1 MAIGQT
7 DPVGYD
13 LGTGMEP
20 NRKVRKQGLEHFIK
34 FVRELPC
41 PSPQAMFAALQDH
54 GYRGQDHAR
63 RALCLMAYRHVR
75 RIKRIYVDGIDRAD
89 LPRKSNFLCVG
100 PTGSGK
106 TFLVETLFGKI
117 LKLPTALVDI
127 TTYSETGYVGQDP
140 STILTRLLHTADE
153 NPMLASIGIVCL
165 DEFDKIA
172 SGQNNAIFAG
182 AGTTKDVTGMG
193 VQRELLKMLEASEV
207 VVPLDLTHSSYADH
221 VVMSTADIAF
231 IAAGA
236 FSGFQQIAHRRA
248 MRDQIGFG
256 RMQADGGVDPD
267 AIAVDFSADQV
278 ENVANFQAYGFLPE
292 LVARFTRVVP
302 FRALDAGT
310 LKEILRTDVIQR
322 MTREFE
328 LEGFELAIDEAVLD
342 HVVGNALERETGA
355 RGLSSTLTRHIED
368 VAFGVFGVE
377 GGTDPGETGKPVKA
391 TGDIRV
397 VMRDDQI
404 AVDIG

>member
-1 MAIGQT
+1 
-7 DPVGYD
+7 
-13 LGTGMEP
+13 MEP

-41 PSPQAMFAALQDH
+41 PSPQAMYVALEEH
-54 GYRGQDHAR
+54 GYRGQDAAR
-63 RALCLMAYRHVR
+63 RAICLMAYRHVK
-75 RIKRIYVDGIDRAD
+75 RIKRIYIDGIDRAE

-207 VVPLDLTHSSYADH
+207 VVPLDLTHTSYADH

-256 RMQADGGVDPD
+256 RDQAAGGLDPD
-267 AIAVDFSADQV
+267 AIAVGFSVEQV
-278 ENVANFQAYGFLPE
+278 ENVSNFQAYGFLPE
-292 LVARFTRVVP
+292 LVARFTRMVP
-302 FRALDAGT
+302 FQALDAGT
-310 LKEILRTDVIQR
+310 LKDILRTDVVIK
-322 MTREFE
+322 MTREFK
-328 LEGFELAIDEAVLD
+328 LEGFDLEIDEAVLD
-342 HVVGNALERETGA
+342 HIVTDALKRETGA
-355 RGLSSTLTRHIED
+355 RGLASTLTRHLED
-368 VAFGVFGVE
+368 IAFGAFGVDHS
-377 GGTDPGETGKPVKA
+377 GTVTVKLDA
-391 TGDIRV
+391 DAEITV
-397 VMRDDQI
+397 TV
-404 AVDIG
+404 A

>member
-1 MAIGQT
+1 
-7 DPVGYD
+7 
-13 LGTGMEP
+13 MEP

-34 FVRELPC
+34 FVRELPS
-41 PSPQAMFAALQDH
+41 PSPQAMFQALEEH
-54 GYRGQDHAR
+54 GYRGQTSAR
-63 RALCLMAYRHVR
+63 RALCLMAYRHVKR
-75 RIKRIYVDGIDRAD
+75 VKRIYIDGVDRAE

-106 TFLVETLFGKI
+106 TFLVEALFGKI

-221 VVMSTADIAF
+221 VMMSTADIAF

-256 RMQADGGVDPD
+256 RDQVVSGVDPD
-267 AIAVDFSADQV
+267 AIAVDFSAEQV

-302 FRALDAGT
+302 FRALDAAT
-310 LKEILRTDVIQR
+310 LKDILRTDVVLR
-322 MTREFE
+322 MTREFK
-328 LEGFELAIDEAVLD
+328 LEGFDLAIEEAVLD
-342 HVVGNALERETGA
+342 HIVDDALHRETGA
-355 RGLSSTLTRHIED
+355 RGLASTLTRQLEG
-368 VAFGVFGVE
+368 VAFGAFGIE
-377 GGTDPGETGKPVKA
+377 QGGTVHVRIVS
-391 TGDIRV
+391 GDL
-397 VMRDDQI
+397 
-404 AVDIG
+404 AVEIG

>member
-1 MAIGQT
+1 
-7 DPVGYD
+7 
-13 LGTGMEP
+13 MEA

-34 FVRELPC
+34 FVRDLPV
-41 PSPQAMFAALQDH
+41 PTPQAMYDQLEGF
-54 GYRGQDHAR
+54 GYRGQEPAR

-75 RIKRIYVDGIDRAD
+75 RIKRLYLEGIDRGE
-89 LPRKSNFLCVG
+89 LPRKSNYLMVG
-100 PTGSGK
+100 PTGCGK

-256 RMQADGGVDPD
+256 RDQAASGGDPD
-267 AIAVDFSADQV
+267 AIAVDFSAEDV
-278 ENVANFQAYGFLPE
+278 ENVANFQSYGFLPE

-310 LKEILRTDVIQR
+310 LKDILRTDVVIR
-322 MTREFE
+322 MTREFK
-328 LEGFELAIDEAVLD
+328 LEGFDLSIEEAVLD
-342 HVVGNALERETGA
+342 HIVDDALRRETGA
-355 RGLSSTLTRHIED
+355 RGLASTLTRHLED
-368 VAFGVFGVE
+368 VAFGAFGLDQGGVVRVTVRDGDLSVE
-377 GGTDPGETGKPVKA
+377 
-391 TGDIRV
+391 
-397 VMRDDQI
+397 I
-404 AVDIG
+404 A

>member
-1 MAIGQT
+1 
-7 DPVGYD
+7 
-13 LGTGMEP
+13 MEP

-34 FVRELPC
+34 FVRELPS
-41 PSPQAMFAALQDH
+41 PSPQAMFQALEDH
-54 GYRGQDHAR
+54 GYRGQNSAR
-63 RALCLMAYRHVR
+63 RALCLMAYRHIK
-75 RIKRIYVDGIDRAD
+75 RIKRIYIDGIDRTE

-140 STILTRLLHTADE
+140 STILTRLLHAADE

-256 RMQADGGVDPD
+256 RDQAASGVDPD
-267 AIAVDFSADQV
+267 TIAVDFSAEQV

-302 FRALDAGT
+302 FCALDAAT
-310 LKEILRTDVIQR
+310 LKDILRTDVVIR
-322 MTREFE
+322 MTREFK

-342 HVVGNALERETGA
+342 HIVDDALGRETGA
-355 RGLSSTLTRHIED
+355 RGLASTVTRHLED
-368 VAFGVFGVE
+368 VAFGSFGLDQGGVVRVKIVDDDLAVE
-377 GGTDPGETGKPVKA
+377 
-391 TGDIRV
+391 
-397 VMRDDQI
+397 
-404 AVDIG
+404 IG

>member
-1 MAIGQT
+1 
-7 DPVGYD
+7 
-13 LGTGMEP
+13 MEA

-34 FVRELPC
+34 FVRDLAVPT
-41 PSPQAMFAALQDH
+41 PQSMFEALETH
-54 GYRGQDHAR
+54 GYRGQDPAR
-63 RALCLMAYRHVR
+63 RALCLMAYRHVK
-75 RIKRIYVDGIDRAD
+75 RIKRLYLEGIDRGE
-89 LPRKSNFLCVG
+89 LPRKSNYLMVG
-100 PTGSGK
+100 PTGCGK

-140 STILTRLLHTADE
+140 STILTRLLHAADD

-207 VVPLDLTHSSYADH
+207 VVPLELTHSSYADH

-236 FSGFQQIAHRRA
+236 FSGFQTVAHRRGA
-248 MRDQIGFG
+248 RDHIGFG
-256 RMQADGGVDPD
+256 RVLIGGSGGNPD
-267 AIAVDFSADQV
+267 AIAVDFSEEQV
-278 ENVANFQAYGFLPE
+278 ETVANFQAYGFLPE
-292 LVARFTRVVP
+292 LIARFTRIVP

-310 LKEILRTDVIQR
+310 LKDILRADVVAR
-322 MTREFE
+322 MAREFK
-328 LEGFELAIDEAVLD
+328 LEGFDLTVDDAVLD
-342 HVVGNALERETGA
+342 HVVADALRKETGA
-355 RGLSSTLTRHIED
+355 RGLASTLVRRLED
-368 VAFGVFGVE
+368 VAFGAFGVAP
-377 GGTDPGETGKPVKA
+377 PGEV
-391 TGDIRV
+391 RV
-397 VMRDDQI
+397 GLKDDQVVVE
-404 AVDIG
+404 VDSDLAPQPPVDAG

>member
-1 MAIGQT
+1 
-7 DPVGYD
+7 
-13 LGTGMEP
+13 MEP
-20 NRKVRKQGLEHFIK
+20 LKKYRKSGLDNFIK
-34 FVRELPC
+34 FVRELPVL
-41 PSPQAMFAALQDH
+41 SPRAIFAKLEEE
-54 GYRGQDHAR
+54 GYRGQVAAR
-63 RALCLMAYRHVR
+63 RAVSLLAYRHVR
-75 RIKRIYVDGIDRAD
+75 RIKRIYLDGAKRDQL
-89 LPRKSNFLCVG
+89 LPKTNVLLAG
-100 PTGSGK
+100 PTGCGK
-106 TFLVETLFGKI
+106 TFLVELLFQHI
-117 LKLPTALVDI
+117 LRLPTVIIDI

-140 STILTRLLHTADE
+140 STILTRLLHAADD
-153 NPMLASIGIVCL
+153 NPLLASIGVVCL

-256 RMQADGGVDPD
+256 RDQASAGVDPD
-267 AIAVDFSADQV
+267 AIAVDFSAEQV

-302 FRALDAGT
+302 FRALDAAT
-310 LKEILRTDVIQR
+310 LKDILRADVVLR
-322 MTREFE
+322 MTREFR

-342 HVVGNALERETGA
+342 HIVDDALRRETGA
-355 RGLSSTLTRHIED
+355 RGLASTLTRELED
-368 VAFGVFGVE
+368 VAFGAFGIDQGGLVRVAIRDGELAVE
-377 GGTDPGETGKPVKA
+377 
-391 TGDIRV
+391 
-397 VMRDDQI
+397 I
-404 AVDIG
+404 A

>member
-1 MAIGQT
+1 
-7 DPVGYD
+7 
-13 LGTGMEP
+13 MEP
-20 NRKVRKQGLEHFIK
+20 SRKVRKQGLEHFIK
-34 FVRELPC
+34 VVRELPS
-41 PSPQAMFAALQDH
+41 PSPQAMFLALQDH
-54 GYRGQDHAR
+54 GYRGQDAAR
-63 RALCLMAYRHVR
+63 RALCLMAYRHVK
-75 RIKRIYVDGIDRAD
+75 RIKRIYVDGVDRAE

-140 STILTRLLHTADE
+140 STILTRLLHAADE

-256 RMQADGGVDPD
+256 RGQAGGGGDPE
-267 AIAVDFSADQV
+267 AIAVDFSAEQV

-310 LKEILRTDVIQR
+310 LKDILRSDVVQR
-322 MTREFE
+322 MTREFK
-328 LEGFELAIDEAVLD
+328 LEGFELGIDEAVLD
-342 HVVGNALERETGA
+342 HIVADALRRQTGA
-355 RGLSSTLTRHIED
+355 RGLASTLTRQLED
-368 VAFGVFGVE
+368 VAFGAFGSE
-377 GGTDPGETGKPVKA
+377 RGGTV
-391 TGDIRV
+391 RV
-397 VMRDDQI
+397 VVRDGDL
-404 AVDIG
+404 AVDVA

>member
-1 MAIGQT
+1 
-7 DPVGYD
+7 
-13 LGTGMEP
+13 MEP

-34 FVRELPC
+34 FVRELPS
-41 PSPQAMFAALQDH
+41 PSPQAMFQALEEH
-54 GYRGQDHAR
+54 GYRGQIPAR
-63 RALCLMAYRHVR
+63 RALCLMAYRHVK
-75 RIKRIYVDGIDRAD
+75 RIKRIYIDGVDRAE

-236 FSGFQQIAHRRA
+236 FSGFQQIAHRRQ
-248 MRDQIGFG
+248 MRDHIGFG
-256 RMQADGGVDPD
+256 REQVVSGVNPD
-267 AIAVDFSADQV
+267 AIAVDFSAEQV

-292 LVARFTRVVP
+292 LIARFTRVVP
-302 FRALDAGT
+302 FRALDAAT
-310 LKEILRTDVIQR
+310 LKDILRTDVVIR
-322 MTREFE
+322 MTREFR
-328 LEGFELAIDEAVLD
+328 LEGFDLAIEETVLD
-342 HVVGNALERETGA
+342 HIVDDALRRETGA
-355 RGLSSTLTRHIED
+355 RALASTLTRHLED
-368 VAFGVFGVE
+368 VAFGAFGIE
-377 GGTDPGETGKPVKA
+377 HGGTVQVKVVRGEL
-391 TGDIRV
+391 
-397 VMRDDQI
+397 
-404 AVDIG
+404 AVEIG

>member
-1 MAIGQT
+1 
-7 DPVGYD
+7 
-13 LGTGMEP
+13 MEP

-41 PSPQAMFAALQDH
+41 PSPQAMFQALH
-54 GYRGQDHAR
+54 ELGYRGQEPAR
-63 RALCLMAYRHVR
+63 RALCLMAYRHVK
-75 RIKRIYVDGIDRAD
+75 RIKRIYVDGVDRAE
-89 LPRKSNFLCVG
+89 LPRKSNFLFVG

-106 TFLVETLFGKI
+106 TFLVESLFGKI

-248 MRDQIGFG
+248 MRDSIGFG
-256 RMQADGGVDPD
+256 RGLLAAADPD
-267 AIAVDFSADQV
+267 AIAVDFTADQV

-302 FRALDAGT
+302 FKSLDAET
-310 LKEILRTDVIQR
+310 LKDILRSDVITR
-322 MTREFE
+322 MTREFK
-328 LEGFELAIDEAVLD
+328 LEGFGLAIEDAVLD
-342 HVVGNALERETGA
+342 HVVTDALRRETGA
-355 RGLSSTLTRHIED
+355 RGLASTLTRQLED
-368 VAFGVFGVE
+368 VAFGAFGVSE
-377 GGTDPGETGKPVKA
+377 GNGGDVRVFMSAGEISVN
-391 TGDIRV
+391 IE
-397 VMRDDQI
+397 
-404 AVDIG
+404 

>member
-1 MAIGQT
+1 
-7 DPVGYD
+7 
-13 LGTGMEP
+13 MEA
-20 NRKVRKQGLEHFIK
+20 NRKVRKQGLEHFVK
-34 FVRELPC
+34 FVRELP
-41 PSPQAMFAALQDH
+41 SPTPRQMFAALAEL
-54 GYRGQDHAR
+54 GYRGQDDAR
-63 RALCLMAYRHVR
+63 RAVCLMAYRHVR
-75 RIKRIYVDGIDRAD
+75 RVKRIYVDGIDRAE
-89 LPRKSNFLCVG
+89 LPRKSNFLLAG

-140 STILTRLLHTADE
+140 STILTRLLHAADE

-193 VQRELLKMLEASEV
+193 VQRELLKMLEASDV
-207 VVPLDLTHSSYADH
+207 VVPLDLTHGSYADH

-236 FSGFQQIAHRRA
+236 FSGFQQIARRRA

-256 RMQADGGVDPD
+256 RLQDGSRSDDD
-267 AIAVDFSADQV
+267 AIAVDFTSEQV

-292 LVARFTRVVP
+292 LIARFTRAVP
-302 FRALDAGT
+302 FRALDAAT
-310 LKEILRTDVIQR
+310 LKDILRSDVIGR
-322 MTREFE
+322 MTREFK

-342 HVVGNALERETGA
+342 HLVADALTRETGA
-355 RGLSSTLTRHIED
+355 RGLASSLTRTLED
-368 VAFGVFGVE
+368 VAFGAFG
-377 GGTDPGETGKPVKA
+377 GETAG
-391 TGDIRV
+391 TIHV
-397 VMRDDQI
+397 VLRDGEV
-404 AVDIG
+404 AVDLG

>member
-1 MAIGQT
+1 
-7 DPVGYD
+7 
-13 LGTGMEP
+13 
-20 NRKVRKQGLEHFIK
+20 
-34 FVRELPC
+34 
-41 PSPQAMFAALQDH
+41 
-54 GYRGQDHAR
+54 
-63 RALCLMAYRHVR
+63 
-75 RIKRIYVDGIDRAD
+75 IYIDGVDRAE

-236 FSGFQQIAHRRA
+236 FSGVQQIAPRPP
-248 MRDQIGFG
+248 MRDHIRFG
-256 RMQADGGVDPD
+256 PGQARPGADPD
-267 AIAVDFSADQV
+267 AIAVDFSAEQV

-302 FRALDAGT
+302 FKALDAST
-310 LKEILRTDVIQR
+310 LKDILKSDVIQR
-322 MTREFE
+322 MTREFR
-328 LEGFELAIDEAVLD
+328 LEGFELTIEETVLD
-342 HVVGNALERETGA
+342 HIVTDALRRETGA
-355 RGLSSTLTRHIED
+355 RGRASTVPRQLED
-368 VAFGVFGVE
+368 VAFGAFGVE
-377 GGTDPGETGKPVKA
+377 QGGAVTVRLSQGA
-391 TGDIRV
+391 
-397 VMRDDQI
+397 I
-404 AVDIG
+404 AVEIS